1 MSICVC
7 FLFLFALAPVCGQKI
22 LFDVDVSFGFQVA
35 VHSIPSASFVLIC
48 QFAAS
53 VAAVLSLSA
62 FGCLD
67 TVEPLSLAKVRPF
80 MGISILFCACLWCN
94 VKALEYANV
103 ETVIVFRSMVPIAV
117 ALCDF
122 W

>member
-1 MSICVC
+1 VN
-7 FLFLFALAPVCGQKI
+7 A
-22 LFDVDVSFGFQVA
+22 
-35 VHSIPSASFVLIC
+35 IPSASFVLIC

-53 VAAVLSLSA
+53 VGAVLGLSTL
-62 FGCLD
+62 GYLEN
-67 TVEPLSLAKVRPF
+67 VEPLSWAKVRPF